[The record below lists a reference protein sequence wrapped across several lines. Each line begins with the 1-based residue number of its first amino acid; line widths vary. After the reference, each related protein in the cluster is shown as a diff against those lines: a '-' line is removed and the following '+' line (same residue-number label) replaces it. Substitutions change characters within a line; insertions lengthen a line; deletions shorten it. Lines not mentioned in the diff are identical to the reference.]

1 MKGKGKGHP
10 ATGYES
16 PEGEWMYSS
25 TVSLTSTLDGVGG
38 QHHASAA
45 LLPGRENRYSLCRRV
60 AGPQGGSGR
69 VRKVLSSPG
78 LDPRTVQT
86 EASRYTDRPIP
97 ATNIYIYIY
106 IYIHSMDR

>member
-10 ATGYES
+10 VTGHES

-25 TVSLTSTLDGVGG
+25 TLSLTSTLDGVGG

-45 LLPGRENRYSLCRRV
+45 LSPGRETRYPLYRRV
-60 AGPQGGSGR
+60 GGPQGRFGQ

-78 LDPRTVQT
+78 LDPRTVQP
-86 EASRYTDRPIP
+86 EASHYTD
-97 ATNIYIYIY
+97 
-106 IYIHSMDR
+106 